1 MPAKF
6 KPSERVINRV
16 RGQRMNTHSPVK
28 VWKHHYMKCQ
38 SKELLL
44 ETINSPR
51 TKPKLRIK
59 CINELARRGVKL
71 EWLTQKEWDIRHNKE
86 LV

>member
-38 SKELLL
+38 SKEFLF
-44 ETINSPR
+44 ETINSSR

-59 CINELARRGVKL
+59 CINELVRRGIKIDFYS
-71 EWLTQKEWDIRHNKE
+71 QAEWDIMQEKE